1 LGRYPALLQAS
12 LSVLSS
18 KYGVQSSF
26 LEELFFELATQ
37 TKLISSYVHLYNTE
51 KIDIE
56 LADLFYSEAVKNI
69 RPLRKGCKISSRHLL
84 KAWYIFFVLQQ

>member
-12 LSVLSS
+12 LTVLSS
-18 KYGVQSSF
+18 KYGVESSF
-26 LEELFFELATQ
+26 LEEIFFELATQ

-56 LADLFYSEAVKNI
+56 LADLFYSEALKNI
-69 RPLRKGCKISSRHLL
+69 RPLRKGARISPRHLL
-84 KAWYIFFVLQQ
+84 QARYNIFILK